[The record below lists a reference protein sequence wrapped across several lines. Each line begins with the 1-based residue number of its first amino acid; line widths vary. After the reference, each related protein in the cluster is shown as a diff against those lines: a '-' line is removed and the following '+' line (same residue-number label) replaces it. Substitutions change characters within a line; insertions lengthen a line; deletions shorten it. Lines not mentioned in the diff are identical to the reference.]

1 MAKSKSSYFLFG
13 MILLSLALGIFVSY
27 LLLFANALFISEI
40 GTSQLPMAY
49 LVSGIGGLFI
59 TWLFNKYEKKWG
71 FSKAATF
78 FSVFIALLIFLI
90 WYAYVQ
96 NFYTYY
102 VVFFSYAMYWISANF
117 TGLVFWKIPSNI
129 FNLEENKKYNGI
141 ISSGEGI
148 SAIISYLS
156 VPLLLSLDFFTRDKF
171 LLISFFGILSF
182 AGITFLLSRGIVVK
196 VAPQKINETK
206 NSSSSDQ
213 KKLIKEPYFKLIF
226 LSVLLAVV
234 IQLVIDFCLMEVSAN
249 RMSDPLELAKYFS
262 FIFGGMRV
270 IELLLKSFVSK
281 FLIKEYGVFISLTTM
296 IFALGFTTI
305 VGISSYFT
313 GYLGLI
319 LIVASLGK
327 VFERSLYRSL
337 HAPTINLLYQA
348 YPVAKR
354 SLTQNYA
361 DGFGKTAGQFVAA
374 LLILGI
380 GSIVDFEIKVLFTL
394 LLVLVILIV
403 WLIVSKKLIFFYRL
417 ELSNILQ
424 SLNASVK
431 STLNPAESNL
441 QDATN
446 PAPQSSSMVDPIL
459 ALKKKTE
466 QLVALEMAC
475 NSGDFNIAA
484 SLTQEDSNALAKLA
498 EELVSDLYTLNNT
511 QLSKYHEQLVAL
523 KERNDKPS
531 KLIELIDLLVHTT
544 RIQKN
549 VHFNFY
555 SSQKKLKGV
564 DFLYTSVIQHLVKMQ
579 VQDFGNQDYY
589 LLLEERIQKYTYLLI
604 CHKDLGKTYPVL
616 DKLILAETKTAK
628 NDILYCLS
636 FKHDPVTLNQIVTMI
651 NQGDKS
657 EELISLELLE
667 LILEEQEKK
676 WILPIFKESNPDK
689 ILTKLERDFPQVVLG
704 NEKRLLSLLG
714 SFKLDIPS
722 IIKSQALI
730 ALMRDF
736 PSMSNK
742 ALFNSIQKSNPRLSQ
757 LTKRAEGER
766 KGGNSAAVLE
776 VDPISNQELENEF
789 AGQQTSAEISSLH
802 YSYWLNK
809 SEVNEEGSS
818 AQKGL
823 YSVYKTLFPVVF
835 PLEKLN

>member
-49 LVSGIGGLFI
+49 LISGIGGLFI

-78 FSVFIALLIFLI
+78 FSVFIAVLIFLI

-102 VVFFSYAMYWISANF
+102 VVFFSYAMYWISVNF

-182 AGITFLLSRGIVVK
+182 AGITFLLSRGIVAK
-196 VAPQKINETK
+196 VAPEKISETK
-206 NSSSSDQ
+206 DSGSSDQ
-213 KKLIKEPYFKLIF
+213 KKLTKEPYFKLIF

-348 YPVAKR
+348 YPMAKR
-354 SLTQNYA
+354 SITQNYA
-361 DGFGKTAGQFVAA
+361 DGFGKTMGQFVAA

-380 GSIVDFEIKVLFTL
+380 GAIEDFEIKVLFTL
-394 LLVLVILIV
+394 LLVLVVLVV

-417 ELSNILQ
+417 ELSNILS
-424 SLNASVK
+424 SLNVSDK
-431 STLNPAESNL
+431 SNTITPVGSQQATDPSSQTTLSLDPVLVL
-441 QDATN
+441 Q
-446 PAPQSSSMVDPIL
+446 
-459 ALKKKTE
+459 KKTE
-466 QLVALEMAC
+466 QLFALEKAC
-475 NSGDFNIAA
+475 ISEDVKSTIL
-484 SLTQEDSNALAKLA
+484 SQEDSNALAMLA
-498 EELVSDLYTLNNT
+498 EGFVADLHALNST
-511 QLSKYHEQLVAL
+511 QLSKYHEQLISG
-523 KERNDKPS
+523 KEGHREPS
-531 KLIELIDLLVHTT
+531 KLFDLLDLLVQTT
-544 RIQKN
+544 SIQKN
-549 VHFNFY
+549 VNFNFFG
-555 SSQKKLKGV
+555 SQKKLKGV
-564 DFLYTSVIQHLVKMQ
+564 DFLYTSVIQHLVMRQ
-579 VQDFGNQDYY
+579 VQDLGNQDYY
-589 LLLEERIQKYTYLLI
+589 ILLEERIQKYTYLLI

-616 DKLILAETKTAK
+616 DKLLLSETKTAK

-689 ILTKLERDFPQVVLG
+689 ILSKLERDFPQVVLG
-704 NEKRLLSLLG
+704 NEKRLLSILG
-714 SFKLDIPS
+714 SFKLDIPNL
-722 IIKSQALI
+722 IKSQALL
-730 ALMRDF
+730 ALLRDF
-736 PSMSNK
+736 PSVSNK

-757 LTKRAEGER
+757 LTNKVEGEG
-766 KGGNSAAVLE
+766 KVGNSTAVLD
-776 VDPISNQELENEF
+776 VDPVSNQELENEF
-789 AGQQTSAEISSLH
+789 AGQQTAAEVSSLH
-802 YSYWLNK
+802 YCYWFNK
-809 SEVNEEGSS
+809 SEVNEEGTS

>member
-49 LVSGIGGLFI
+49 LISGVGGLFI

-78 FSVFIALLIFLI
+78 FSVIIAVLIFLI

-102 VVFFSYAMYWISANF
+102 VVFFSYAMYWISVNF

-182 AGITFLLSRGIVVK
+182 AGITFLLSRGIVTKAAPEK
-196 VAPQKINETK
+196 VSETK
-206 NSSSSDQ
+206 DSGTSDQ
-213 KKLIKEPYFKLIF
+213 KKLTKEPYFKLIF

-296 IFALGFTTI
+296 IFALSFTTI

-313 GYLGLI
+313 GSLGLI

-348 YPVAKR
+348 YPMAKR
-354 SLTQNYA
+354 SITQNYA

-380 GSIVDFEIKVLFTL
+380 GAIEDFEIKVLFTL
-394 LLVLVILIV
+394 ILVLVVLVV

-417 ELSNILQ
+417 ELSNILS
-424 SLNASVK
+424 SLNVTDKSNIITPVGSQQETDPSTQTTLSLDSV
-431 STLNPAESNL
+431 LVL
-441 QDATN
+441 Q
-446 PAPQSSSMVDPIL
+446 
-459 ALKKKTE
+459 KKTE
-466 QLVALEMAC
+466 QLFALEKAC
-475 NSGDFNIAA
+475 ISEDVKSTIL
-484 SLTQEDSNALAKLA
+484 SQEDSNALAMLA
-498 EELVSDLYTLNNT
+498 EGFVADLHALNST
-511 QLSKYHEQLVAL
+511 QLSKYHEQLISG
-523 KERNDKPS
+523 KEGHREPS
-531 KLIELIDLLVHTT
+531 KLFDLLDLLVQTT
-544 RIQKN
+544 SIQKN
-549 VHFNFY
+549 VNFNFFG
-555 SSQKKLKGV
+555 SQKKIKGV
-564 DFLYTSVIQHLVKMQ
+564 DFLYTSVIQHLVMRQ
-579 VQDFGNQDYY
+579 VQDLGNQDYY
-589 LLLEERIQKYTYLLI
+589 ILLEERIQKYTYLLI

-616 DKLILAETKTAK
+616 DKLLLSETKTAK

-689 ILTKLERDFPQVVLG
+689 ILSKLERDFPQVVLG
-704 NEKRLLSLLG
+704 NEKRLLSILG
-714 SFKLDIPS
+714 SFKLDIPNL
-722 IIKSQALI
+722 IKSQALL
-730 ALMRDF
+730 ALLRDF
-736 PSMSNK
+736 PSVSNK

-757 LTKRAEGER
+757 LTNKVDGEG
-766 KGGNSAAVLE
+766 KVGNSTAVLD
-776 VDPISNQELENEF
+776 VDPVSNQELENEF
-789 AGQQTSAEISSLH
+789 AGQQTAAEVSSLH
-802 YSYWLNK
+802 YCYWFNK
-809 SEVNEEGSS
+809 SEVNEEGTS

>member
-49 LVSGIGGLFI
+49 LISGVGGLFI

-78 FSVFIALLIFLI
+78 FSVIIAVLIFLI

-102 VVFFSYAMYWISANF
+102 VVFFSYAMYWISVNF

-182 AGITFLLSRGIVVK
+182 AGITFLLSRGIVTKAAPEK
-196 VAPQKINETK
+196 VSETK
-206 NSSSSDQ
+206 DSGTSDQ
-213 KKLIKEPYFKLIF
+213 KKLTKEPYFKLIF

-296 IFALGFTTI
+296 IFALSFTTI

-313 GYLGLI
+313 GSLGLI

-348 YPVAKR
+348 YPMAKR
-354 SLTQNYA
+354 SITQNYA

-380 GSIVDFEIKVLFTL
+380 GAIEDFEIKVLFTL
-394 LLVLVILIV
+394 ILVLVVLVV

-417 ELSNILQ
+417 ELSNILS
-424 SLNASVK
+424 SLNVTDKSNIITPVGSQQETDPSTQTTLSLDSV
-431 STLNPAESNL
+431 LVL
-441 QDATN
+441 Q
-446 PAPQSSSMVDPIL
+446 
-459 ALKKKTE
+459 KKTE
-466 QLVALEMAC
+466 QLFALEKAC
-475 NSGDFNIAA
+475 ISEDVKSTIL
-484 SLTQEDSNALAKLA
+484 SQEDSNALAMLA
-498 EELVSDLYTLNNT
+498 EGFVADLHALNST
-511 QLSKYHEQLVAL
+511 QLSKYHEQLISG
-523 KERNDKPS
+523 KEGHREPS
-531 KLIELIDLLVHTT
+531 KLFDLLDLLVQTT
-544 RIQKN
+544 SIQKN
-549 VHFNFY
+549 VNFNFFG
-555 SSQKKLKGV
+555 SQKKIKGV
-564 DFLYTSVIQHLVKMQ
+564 DFLYTSVIQHLVMRQ
-579 VQDFGNQDYY
+579 VQDLGNQDYY
-589 LLLEERIQKYTYLLI
+589 ILLEERIQKYTYLLI

-616 DKLILAETKTAK
+616 DKLLLSETKTAK

-689 ILTKLERDFPQVVLG
+689 ILSKLERDFPQVVLG
-704 NEKRLLSLLG
+704 NEKRLLSILG
-714 SFKLDIPS
+714 SFKLDIPNL
-722 IIKSQALI
+722 IKSQALL
-730 ALMRDF
+730 ALLRDF
-736 PSMSNK
+736 PSVSNK

-757 LTKRAEGER
+757 LTNKVEGEG
-766 KGGNSAAVLE
+766 KVGNSTAVLD
-776 VDPISNQELENEF
+776 VDPVSNQELENEF
-789 AGQQTSAEISSLH
+789 AGQQTAAEVSSLH
-802 YSYWLNK
+802 YCYWFNK
-809 SEVNEEGSS
+809 SEVNEEGTS

>member
-49 LVSGIGGLFI
+49 LISGIGGLFI

-78 FSVFIALLIFLI
+78 FSVFIAVLIFLI

-102 VVFFSYAMYWISANF
+102 VVFFSYAMYWISVNF

-182 AGITFLLSRGIVVK
+182 AGITFLLSRGIVAK
-196 VAPQKINETK
+196 VAPEKISETK
-206 NSSSSDQ
+206 DSGSSDQ
-213 KKLIKEPYFKLIF
+213 KKLTKEPYFKLIF

-348 YPVAKR
+348 YPMAKR
-354 SLTQNYA
+354 SITQNYA
-361 DGFGKTAGQFVAA
+361 DGFGKTMGQFVAA

-380 GSIVDFEIKVLFTL
+380 GAIEDFEIKVLFTL
-394 LLVLVILIV
+394 LLVLVVLVV

-417 ELSNILQ
+417 ELSNILS
-424 SLNASVK
+424 SLNVTDK
-431 STLNPAESNL
+431 SNTITPVGSQQETDPSTQTTLSLDPVLVL
-441 QDATN
+441 Q
-446 PAPQSSSMVDPIL
+446 
-459 ALKKKTE
+459 KKTE
-466 QLVALEMAC
+466 QLFALEKAC
-475 NSGDFNIAA
+475 ISEDVKSTIL
-484 SLTQEDSNALAKLA
+484 SQEDSNALAMLA
-498 EELVSDLYTLNNT
+498 EGFVADLHALNST
-511 QLSKYHEQLVAL
+511 QLSKYHEQLISG
-523 KERNDKPS
+523 KEGHREPS
-531 KLIELIDLLVHTT
+531 KLFDLLDLLVQTT
-544 RIQKN
+544 SIQKN
-549 VHFNFY
+549 VNFNFFG
-555 SSQKKLKGV
+555 SQKKIKGV
-564 DFLYTSVIQHLVKMQ
+564 DFLYTSVIQHLVMRQ
-579 VQDFGNQDYY
+579 VQDLGNQDYY
-589 LLLEERIQKYTYLLI
+589 ILLEERIQKYTYLLI

-616 DKLILAETKTAK
+616 DKLLLSETKTAK

-689 ILTKLERDFPQVVLG
+689 ILSKLERDFPQVVLG
-704 NEKRLLSLLG
+704 NEKRLLSILG
-714 SFKLDIPS
+714 SFKLDIPNL
-722 IIKSQALI
+722 IKSQALL
-730 ALMRDF
+730 ALLRDF
-736 PSMSNK
+736 PSVSNK

-757 LTKRAEGER
+757 LTNKVEGEG
-766 KGGNSAAVLE
+766 KVGNSTAVLD
-776 VDPISNQELENEF
+776 VDPVSNQELENEF
-789 AGQQTSAEISSLH
+789 AGQQTAAEVSSLH
-802 YSYWLNK
+802 YCYWFNK
-809 SEVNEEGSS
+809 SEVNEEGTS

>member
-49 LVSGIGGLFI
+49 LISGIGGLFI

-78 FSVFIALLIFLI
+78 FSVFIAVLIFLI

-102 VVFFSYAMYWISANF
+102 VVFFSYAMYWISVNF

-182 AGITFLLSRGIVVK
+182 AGITFLLSRGIVAK
-196 VAPQKINETK
+196 VAPEKISETK
-206 NSSSSDQ
+206 DSGSSDQ
-213 KKLIKEPYFKLIF
+213 KKLTKEPYFKLIF

-348 YPVAKR
+348 YPMAKR
-354 SLTQNYA
+354 SITQNYA
-361 DGFGKTAGQFVAA
+361 DGFGKTMGQFVAA

-380 GSIVDFEIKVLFTL
+380 GAIEDFEIKVLFTL
-394 LLVLVILIV
+394 LLVLVVLVV

-417 ELSNILQ
+417 ELSNILS
-424 SLNASVK
+424 SLNVSDK
-431 STLNPAESNL
+431 SNTITPVGSQQETDPSSQTTLSLDPVLVL
-441 QDATN
+441 Q
-446 PAPQSSSMVDPIL
+446 
-459 ALKKKTE
+459 KKTE
-466 QLVALEMAC
+466 QLFALEKAC
-475 NSGDFNIAA
+475 ISEDVKSTIL
-484 SLTQEDSNALAKLA
+484 SQEDSNALAMLA
-498 EELVSDLYTLNNT
+498 EGFVADLHALNST
-511 QLSKYHEQLVAL
+511 QLSKYHEQLISG
-523 KERNDKPS
+523 KEGHREPS
-531 KLIELIDLLVHTT
+531 KLFDLLDLLVQTT
-544 RIQKN
+544 SIQKN
-549 VHFNFY
+549 VNFNFFG
-555 SSQKKLKGV
+555 SQKKLKGV
-564 DFLYTSVIQHLVKMQ
+564 DFLYTSVIQHLVMRQ
-579 VQDFGNQDYY
+579 VQDLGNQDYY
-589 LLLEERIQKYTYLLI
+589 ILLEERIQKYTYLLI

-616 DKLILAETKTAK
+616 DKLLLSETKTAK

-689 ILTKLERDFPQVVLG
+689 ILSKLERDFPQVVLG
-704 NEKRLLSLLG
+704 NEKRLLSILG
-714 SFKLDIPS
+714 SFKLDIPNL
-722 IIKSQALI
+722 IKSQALL
-730 ALMRDF
+730 ALLRDF
-736 PSMSNK
+736 PSVSNK

-757 LTKRAEGER
+757 LTNKVEGEG
-766 KGGNSAAVLE
+766 KVGNSTAVLD
-776 VDPISNQELENEF
+776 VDPVSNQELENEF
-789 AGQQTSAEISSLH
+789 AGQQTAAEVSSLH
-802 YSYWLNK
+802 YCYWFNK
-809 SEVNEEGSS
+809 SEVNEEGTS

>member
-49 LVSGIGGLFI
+49 LISGVGGLFI

-78 FSVFIALLIFLI
+78 FSVFIAVLIFLI

-96 NFYTYY
+96 NFHTYY
-102 VVFFSYAMYWISANF
+102 VVFFSYAMYWISVNF

-196 VAPQKINETK
+196 VAPERKSETK
-206 NSSSSDQ
+206 DSGSSDQ
-213 KKLIKEPYFKLIF
+213 KKLTKEPYFKLIF

-348 YPVAKR
+348 YPIAKR

-361 DGFGKTAGQFVAA
+361 DGFGKTAGQLVAA

-380 GSIVDFEIKVLFTL
+380 GSIEDFEIKVLSTL
-394 LLVLVILIV
+394 LLVFVVLIV
-403 WLIVSKKLIFFYRL
+403 WLIVSKKLIFFYKL
-417 ELSNILQ
+417 ELSNILK

-431 STLNPAESNL
+431 STPNTAIGDLHE
-441 QDATN
+441 ATN
-446 PAPQSSSMVDPIL
+446 QATQTSSKLDPVL
-459 ALKKKTE
+459 VLQEKTD
-466 QLVALEMAC
+466 QLFALEKAC
-475 NSGDFNIAA
+475 TSEDFKSTATL
-484 SLTQEDSNALAKLA
+484 SQEDSNALAMLA
-498 EELVSDLYTLNNT
+498 EGFVADIQALNST
-511 QLSKYHEQLVAL
+511 QLSKYHEQLNAG
-523 KERNDKPS
+523 KEGHKEPS
-531 KLIELIDLLVHTT
+531 KLFDLLDLLVQTT
-544 RIQKN
+544 SIQKN
-549 VHFNFY
+549 VNFNFFG
-555 SSQKKLKGV
+555 SQKKLKGV
-564 DFLYTSVIQHLVKMQ
+564 DFLYTSVIQHLVMRQ
-579 VQDFGNQDYY
+579 VQDLGNQDYY
-589 LLLEERIQKYTYLLI
+589 ILLEERIQKYTYLLI
-604 CHKDLGKTYPVL
+604 CHKDLGKTYPML
-616 DKLILAETKTAK
+616 DKLLLSETKTAK

-689 ILTKLERDFPQVVLG
+689 ILSKLERDFPQVVLG
-704 NEKRLLSLLG
+704 NEKRLLSILG

-722 IIKSQALI
+722 LIKSQALL
-730 ALMRDF
+730 ALLRDF
-736 PSMSNK
+736 PSVSNK
-742 ALFNSIQKSNPRLSQ
+742 ALFNSIKKSNPRLSQ
-757 LTKRAEGER
+757 LTNKFER
-766 KGGNSAAVLE
+766 EKNVRNSTAALE
-776 VDPISNQELENEF
+776 KDPVTNQELENNF
-789 AGQQTSAEISSLH
+789 LGQQPTADVSSLH
-802 YSYWLNK
+802 YCYWFNK
-809 SEVNEEGSS
+809 SEVNEEGTS